1 MTQRERTLAG
11 VLGGSL
17 AIVAGITAVKSLV
30 LKPFDTQA
38 GEIRDANIERAA
50 LKKRGRTE
58 RKWEAEWREIGT
70 KTLHGDAVYAQ
81 QMFREDMHALI
92 RKHRLQ
98 GKVPLNPSQP
108 STNRK
113 TGLTELSMRISV
125 TGTVKQITGM
135 LRDCYRRPYRTQIH
149 SLTIDAGEGKLKKGE
164 TSKPVVLSMKIST
177 LVLPDGVE
185 GVKLEPIGELVNMA
199 DKVDETRLA
208 LAPGKYDEI
217 ASINMYQWPTPPKRA
232 KRPTNTIV
240 KNTDEEPKPPVGT
253 STRTTRPDAD
263 KLHVVACVSH
273 GGELSVY
280 VQKRVED
287 APDIYRID
295 DEIKDEGRLIMIRPD
310 GMVIRDTD
318 KSTGSGG
325 RTAETDYFYPIGEVF
340 KKREEV
346 SPKTHPEIYA
356 EIQRLAVNR

>member
-17 AIVAGITAVKSLV
+17 AIVAGITAVRSLV
-30 LKPFDTQA
+30 LKPFNTQA
-38 GEIRDANIERAA
+38 AEIQDSNIERAA

-58 RKWEAEWREIGT
+58 QKWEAEWKEIGT

-98 GKVPLNPSQP
+98 GKVPINPSQP
-108 STNRK
+108 SSDRK

-125 TGTVKQITGM
+125 TGKLEQIAGM

-149 SLTIDAGEGKLKKGE
+149 SLTIDAGKGKLKKGE

-185 GVKLEPIGELVNMA
+185 GVKLEPIGDLANIA

-217 ASINMYQWPTPPKRA
+217 ASINMYQWPPA
-232 KRPTNTIV
+232 KRPERKGPIV
-240 KNTDEEPKPPVGT
+240 VDNTDDKPKPPGPNPP
-253 STRTTRPDAD
+253 RERRRDAD

-273 GGELSVY
+273 DGELSVY

-287 APDIYRID
+287 APDIYRVD
-295 DEIKDEGRLIMIRPD
+295 DEIKGEGRLIMIRPD
-310 GMVIRDTD
+310 GMVIRNTD
-318 KSTGSGG
+318 KSTHSGG

-346 SPKTHPEIYA
+346 SPSTHPEIYA
-356 EIQRLAVNR
+356 DIQRLAVNR

>member
-1 MTQRERTLAG
+1 MTQRERTLAI

-30 LKPFDTQA
+30 LKPFNTQA
-38 GEIRDANIERAA
+38 AEIRDANIERAA

-58 RKWEAEWREIGT
+58 RKWEAEWKEIGT

-92 RKHRLQ
+92 RKYRLQ

-135 LRDCYRRPYRTQIH
+135 LRDCYRRPYHTQIH

-177 LVLPDGVE
+177 LVLPDGIE
-185 GVKLEPIGELVNMA
+185 GVKLEPIGDLANIA
-199 DKVDETRLA
+199 DEVDETRLA
-208 LAPGKYDEI
+208 LAPGEYDEI
-217 ASINMYQWPTPPKRA
+217 ASINMYQWPAAPKPVRIT
-232 KRPTNTIV
+232 KRVTNDT
-240 KNTDEEPKPPVGT
+240 EETPKPPGT
-253 STRTTRPDAD
+253 KHPRSNTRPDAD

-273 GGELSVY
+273 DGELSVY

-287 APDIYRID
+287 APDIYRV
-295 DEIKDEGRLIMIRPD
+295 DEEIEGEGRLIMIRPD

-318 KSTGSGG
+318 KSTGSAG

-356 EIQRLAVNR
+356 DIQRLAVNG